1 MIEDKELSQAE
12 RNIQDYLNEE
22 LLTKKPEHQQFTPF
36 YLKNAKMS
44 FQVAQFLYNLS
55 TNSDTKKSAGVPD
68 DFECFLWV
76 VVTSYYSMFYIAN
89 AALSKLGFK
98 VGEKFAHKITQDAL
112 LVHFIKNNKLAK
124 HLLDEYKQ
132 TKDEVLNLM
141 GLNEEE
147 LLKEFQLKAKQLIA
161 TFDYQR
167 KRRGEFQYEI
177 QTSAKQHV
185 AQLSLDR
192 ARTFIQEMN
201 KVIDKM

>member
-1 MIEDKELSQAE
+1 MIEEKELSQAE

-22 LLTKKPEHQQFTPF
+22 LLTKKPEHQQFASF

-44 FQVAQFLYNLS
+44 FQVAQFLFNLS
-55 TNSDTKKSAGVPD
+55 TNPDTKKSAGIPD

-76 VVTSYYSMFYIAN
+76 VVTSYYSMFYTAN

-112 LVHFIKNNKLAK
+112 LVYFIKNNKLAK
-124 HLLDEYKQ
+124 CLLDEYEQ
-132 TKDEVLNLM
+132 TKEEVLNLM

-177 QTSAKQHV
+177 QTSAKQHT

-201 KVIDKM
+201 KTINKM